1 MVQPAS
7 IFDTEDLDAEERA
20 LQEAEADLAAGRV
33 VPHAEVVR
41 WLESWG
47 TLGEL
52 PPRPQPW
59 KKELA
64 VPQAPE

>member
-1 MVQPAS
+1 MVQPVS

-41 WLESWG
+41 WLERMAAG
-47 TLGEL
+47 NVR
-52 PPRPQPW
+52 PRPQPW
-59 KKELA
+59 RE
-64 VPQAPE
+64 

>member
-41 WLESWG
+41 WLEDLAAG
-47 TLGEL
+47 NVR
-52 PPRPQPW
+52 PRPQPW
-59 KKELA
+59 RE
-64 VPQAPE
+64 

>member
-1 MVQPAS
+1 MVQPVS

-41 WLESWG
+41 GLEDLAAG
-47 TLGEL
+47 NGR
-52 PPRPQPW
+52 PRPQPW
-59 KKELA
+59 RE
-64 VPQAPE
+64 

>member
-1 MVQPAS
+1 MVQPVS

-33 VPHAEVVR
+33 VPHSEVVR

-47 TLGEL
+47 TANEL
-52 PPRPQPW
+52 PCPKDR
-59 KKELA
+59 
-64 VPQAPE
+64 

>member
-20 LQEAEADLAAGRV
+20 LREAEADLAAGRV

-47 TLGEL
+47 TAGEL
-52 PPRPQPW
+52 PCPRPW
-59 KKELA
+59 RK
-64 VPQAPE
+64 